1 MRRQTLELPDGAA
14 MRATVHP
21 SYLLRLPD
29 RDAKKAEWKLFLADL
44 DAARRI
50 AGL

>member
-1 MRRQTLELPDGAA
+1 
-14 MRATVHP
+14 MRATAHP

-29 RDAKKAEWKLFLADL
+29 RDAKKTEWMGFLADL
-44 DAARRI
+44 DEARRI